1 MLELSTLAQ
10 IVMWAAFGITVFLFV
25 RGAGPSNVVTPV
37 VAVVVVLSFLSLPW
51 VDLSPVKYVIGGN
64 TSVIPQLDDFARDV
78 LKVVFNNSGLAVSI
92 LELIGRIANLTGLAV
107 LPLLLFT
114 ERGAAIVVLAV
125 PIFAIISGLAGLLS
139 FIPGL
144 ENLRRKLGW
153 AQCAFLGLLAI
164 VFLTQLPTIGGA
176 GVAGIPALRLLTVA
190 LDGHL
195 GPGAWVAWWGTV
207 LLSVA
212 GFLEGVGRY
221 GGDSIEPSS
230 DGGLE

>member
-1 MLELSTLAQ
+1 M
-10 IVMWAAFGITVFLFV
+10 AA
-25 RGAGPSNVVTPV
+25 AEY
-37 VAVVVVLSFLSLPW
+37 LSLPW

-164 VFLTQLPTIGGA
+164 VFLTQLPTISIGLAVREAGA
-176 GVAGIPALRLLTVA
+176 TEEFGAMFQRADQALYRAKAAGRNQVV
-190 LDGHL
+190 
-195 GPGAWVAWWGTV
+195 GPGSRGWPAEKGEA
-207 LLSVA
+207 A
-212 GFLEGVGRY
+212 
-221 GGDSIEPSS
+221 
-230 DGGLE
+230 